1 MFICPNAGIRKV
13 DPRII
18 KAKNFVY
25 MLIIRRIKVEK
36 LL

>member
-18 KAKNFVY
+18 EARNFVY
-25 MLIIRRIKVEK
+25 MLMIIRWIRVE
-36 LL
+36 